1 MSEQGKSYLI
11 PIMAGAVLAGLAR
24 LVLRK
29 RKEDKAAEQAKRAAR
44 ERAHPRNL

>member
-1 MSEQGKSYLI
+1 MSEQGKSYLV

-24 LVLRK
+24 LVMRK
-29 RKEDKAAEQAKRAAR
+29 RKDDKAARAKKAAR